1 MEYKGLGRAIPH
13 KTTYGQDDPP
23 ETFEATTP
31 TQAPTVVEGRVE
43 EILLKED
50 GKRPNTDP
58 SEAESGSLKEFELKS
73 AIRKTQEQLRELE
86 VKQIEAIRTE
96 IKHLEEKLRMSIKP
110 SSTARSSLEMEG
122 LYQVP
127 STGKYVLRT
136 DIAPDASDLP
146 RFDGR
151 SKEACD
157 FMCTRLEW
165 FFEMHEGY
173 FINDERKILCAV
185 DCLPPWLQMRW
196 MVFEIE
202 YYGPIS
208 YGEFLDWI
216 RQFIRVPTKA
226 EIKQAKEE
234 WFASMQK
241 EGEGV
246 MEFSNRLH
254 NWKEIMDRQPTEA
267 ERKDRLYTGLL
278 PIIKV
283 EVSRSGEDVIEKE
296 VPRPNLNVAPCG
308 HDRLRPG
315 FLVSTEASNRPKVQL
330 SFALYSL
337 GSRVGIL
344 PE

>member
-1 MEYKGLGRAIPH
+1 MSPH
-13 KTTYGQDDPP
+13 NPRSRSAVYSGQDDPP

-73 AIRKTQEQLRELE
+73 AIRKTQEQLRELR
-86 VKQIEAIRTE
+86 APWRWRGCIR
-96 IKHLEEKLRMSIKP
+96 S
-110 SSTARSSLEMEG
+110 
-122 LYQVP
+122 P

-283 EVSRSGEDVIEKE
+283 EVSRSGEEWERLSYCDLLFYFRNIEGRINRYQNAKRRE
-296 VPRPNLNVAPCG
+296 RSEGRKRPRK
-308 HDRLRPG
+308 RPR
-315 FLVSTEASNRPKVQL
+315 N
-330 SFALYSL
+330 
-337 GSRVGIL
+337 
-344 PE
+344 